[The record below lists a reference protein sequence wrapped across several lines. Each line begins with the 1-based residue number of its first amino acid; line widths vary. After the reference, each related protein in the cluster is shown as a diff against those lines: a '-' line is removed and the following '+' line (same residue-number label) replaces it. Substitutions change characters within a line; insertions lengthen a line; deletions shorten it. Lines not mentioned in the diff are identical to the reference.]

1 MLSEDSSR
9 FWAGGGPGGVFT
21 TSVAKRGV
29 PLMFAESVTVVLA
42 LTVAVVTGKLAL
54 EPPAG
59 TVTLAGTAA
68 AAGLLLDKGTDNPP
82 AGAAFASVT
91 MPCAVSPPRTVGGLT
106 ENPSTAGVTVTKP
119 TLLALP
125 PRPSRICAEM
135 VNTVLAATAGGVK
148 TAVVPLPW
156 IDPPSADHWYATA
169 SPFKSCATAVKFAV
183 CALLIVS
190 VFAARP

>member
-9 FWAGGGPGGVFT
+9 FWAGGGPPGGVIT

-68 AAGLLLDKGTDNPP
+68 AAGLLLDKGTENPP
-82 AGAAFASVT
+82 AGAAFASLTV
-91 MPCAVSPPRTVGGLT
+91 PCAVSRPKTTRGRT
-106 ENPSTAGVTVTKP
+106 
-119 TLLALP
+119 
-125 PRPSRICAEM
+125 
-135 VNTVLAATAGGVK
+135 
-148 TAVVPLPW
+148 
-156 IDPPSADHWYATA
+156 
-169 SPFKSCATAVKFAV
+169 
-183 CALLIVS
+183 
-190 VFAARP
+190 